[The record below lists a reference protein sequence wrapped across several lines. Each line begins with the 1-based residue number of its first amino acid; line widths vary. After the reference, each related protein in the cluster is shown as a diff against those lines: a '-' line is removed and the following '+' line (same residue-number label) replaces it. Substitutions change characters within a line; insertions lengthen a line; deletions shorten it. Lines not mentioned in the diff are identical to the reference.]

1 MRMGKTVSELQ
12 QLPQD
17 DLELLMA
24 GIVDEQRRIT
34 GLIEDMSR
42 TGKLTPEA
50 YALLMK
56 DVL

>member
-1 MRMGKTVSELQ
+1 MGKTVSELQ

>member
-1 MRMGKTVSELQ
+1 MRMGKTVSELH